1 MMAKPCLE
9 FVESFVECG
18 RSVLQESNQAVSL
31 LAYGGVGPRMKRA
44 RSVRS
49 IS

>member
-1 MMAKPCLE
+1 MRERIHRSSRMA
-9 FVESFVECG
+9 G
-18 RSVLQESNQAVSL
+18 RAVGGISQL
-31 LAYGGVGPRMKRA
+31 VNLRAYGGVGPRMKRA